1 VSDSATITNLTTIN
15 WSQPNLNA
23 STVVTDTLVV
33 TNTSAVNLDVSG
45 VMNVSDLNISDL
57 NVSDISVSTLSVG
70 DIVIDEA
77 EVTTLRF
84 DDVSNANYSEIQRDN
99 DTLTIAGGYLNAQ
112 GTQFNGDIAFTPYNL
127 TNATPPSMVV
137 QASDGKV
144 YIPNMSALDINTSNI
159 TATNIVNTNQITATG
174 VGIFKSSLAV
184 MNPISQTQTFFW
196 AGTAFQL
203 GNLASV
209 DFNIGNDG
217 SNPNKGIIVRGGVNS
232 SVEIPILT
240 ADNLSSTLANIST
253 LNVSTINIADI
264 SVPDINTSQLN
275 ASNISVDVDLR
286 VFGTTQTDVLEADIM
301 SAGCDMTSTL
311 ETSTNMYYP
320 NNLLIDYSAPQI
332 ATTIEL
338 SSNLSLNDI
347 ELLPDLVTAADPTFS
362 MLSGTAQITNANIS
376 TLTCDQANTSQINA
390 SNISIDADLSVTG
403 TATITDADITTL
415 TCDLTPNLTAGTGIT
430 ITSVGG
436 KPTISSSTA
445 ITDPLNLST
454 LNASQVNASNIS
466 IDENLSVAGYAYV
479 RWDMNVSNTLYTTA
493 NVDAGNSIFANA
505 NMVAGGNVT
514 STGYNF
520 KRTVADGGLTMANI
534 FANANSLDMAMSYD
548 WNIYKSNNTGVRMMQ
563 FDFSTGN
570 VNMSNAS
577 INNLSV
583 ISTITTPDATIT
595 DLVIPGTVSIPGI
608 LNHDFSKNVTAG
620 AGINITH
627 VGNQMTIAA
636 TASGVTDPLNLSTLN
651 ASQANASNISVGTIQ
666 PGLINASVTN
676 TEFLNVSGSAAQLVD
691 GLTVF
696 GQTAL
701 QNTSITNLSLT
712 TLTCDLTPNL
722 TAGTGITITSVGG
735 KPTITAT
742 GGSVADPLNLSKLN
756 ASNISVDS
764 DITVERVEA
773 GTTNGGGLFA
783 KNGRGV
789 FSTGGFYLNNAADGT
804 GGNLNI
810 FWDSGTSQYQM
821 GNLDGDDVRVSNA
834 YLTGGLV
841 VDGTTSEVNMSDCN
855 ISQLNASNIS
865 VNAGI
870 TTATLAATGNILT
883 EDSFTFRTDAFTAF
897 TITNNT
903 NPNEY
908 RLSTTA
914 SNQDIRICNATGAGG
929 LLFDAGNNDINISQ
943 LNASNI
949 DVDANITTNTLTC
962 DLTPNLTAGTGI
974 TITSVGGKPTITA
987 TGGGGVTDPLNIS
1000 QLNASNI
1007 SVDVDVT
1014 IARDLN
1020 VQRYLDSGRPR
1031 FMMLARTNDLALTGA
1046 GERGATF
1053 NTNSTG
1059 QVAGEFGVANGGEI
1073 QVTTGGWYRLSWAIG
1088 FVLVSSGNR
1097 YSFRTYNMT
1106 RTNAGGWTYVQLKDR
1121 LGSVGYCRSS
1131 SLNQETVSNGSV
1143 LRYIPANGWARVN
1156 IGAMV
1161 QGSTNFSSS
1170 FTGTNLRGSSN
1181 FMVEFISSASET

>member
-1 VSDSATITNLTTIN
+1 MSFTNNVYGGVPQNEMVFTTSNVSSDNASFINLSVSDSATITNLTTVN

-57 NVSDISVSTLSVG
+57 NVSDISVSTLNVG

-84 DDVSNANYSEIQRDN
+84 DDVTNANYSEIQRDN

-144 YIPNMSALDINTSNI
+144 YIPNMSALDINTSTLEAIDI
-159 TATNIVNTNQITATG
+159 TA
-174 VGIFKSSLAV
+174 
-184 MNPISQTQTFFW
+184 
-196 AGTAFQL
+196 
-203 GNLASV
+203 
-209 DFNIGNDG
+209 
-217 SNPNKGIIVRGGVNS
+217 
-232 SVEIPILT
+232 
-240 ADNLSSTLANIST
+240 SSTIAAPTMNTST
-253 LNVSTINIADI
+253 LNVSTINVDTDI
-264 SVPDINTSQLN
+264 DVPDINTSQIN
-275 ASNISVDVDLR
+275 ASNISVDVDLH
-286 VFGTTQTDVLEADIM
+286 VTGTTQTDILEADTI
-301 SAGCDMTSTL
+301 AADCDMTSTL
-311 ETSTNMYYP
+311 KTSSNMYYP
-320 NNLLIDYSAPQI
+320 NNLLVDFSASQT

-338 SSNLSLNDI
+338 SSNLSLNGID
-347 ELLPDLVTAADPTFS
+347 LLPDLVTAADPTLS

-376 TLTCDQANTSQINA
+376 
-390 SNISIDADLSVTG
+390 
-403 TATITDADITTL
+403 TL

-436 KPTISSSTA
+436 KPTIASTGYVTDPLNVSQLNASNASIDADLSVVGTATITDAAITTLTCDLTPNLTAGTGITITSVGGLPTISSTTV
-445 ITDPLNLST
+445 ITDPLNVST
-454 LNASQVNASNIS
+454 LNASQINASY
-466 IDENLSVAGYAYV
+466 GYV

-563 FDFSTGN
+563 FDFSAGN

-583 ISTITTPDATIT
+583 TSVLTTPDATIT

-636 TASGVTDPLNLSTLN
+636 TGTGVTDPLNISTLN
-651 ASQANASNISVGTIQ
+651 ASQVNASNISVATIQ

-764 DITVERVEA
+764 DITCERIEA

-865 VNAGI
+865 VDAGI

-908 RLSTTA
+908 RLSTTS

-987 TGGGGVTDPLNIS
+987 TGGGGGVTDPLNIS

-1097 YSFRTYNMT
+1097 YSYRTYNMT

-1131 SLNQETVSNGSV
+1131 SLNQETVSVGSV

>member
-1 VSDSATITNLTTIN
+1 MSFTNNIYGGVPQSEMVFSTSNVSSDNASFINLSVSDSATITNLTTIN

-57 NVSDISVSTLSVG
+57 NVSDISVSTLNVG

-84 DDVSNANYSEIQRDN
+84 DDVTNINYSEIQRDN

-144 YIPNMSALDINTSNI
+144 YIPNMSALDINTSTLEAIDI
-159 TATNIVNTNQITATG
+159 TA
-174 VGIFKSSLAV
+174 
-184 MNPISQTQTFFW
+184 
-196 AGTAFQL
+196 
-203 GNLASV
+203 
-209 DFNIGNDG
+209 
-217 SNPNKGIIVRGGVNS
+217 
-232 SVEIPILT
+232 
-240 ADNLSSTLANIST
+240 SSTIAAPTMNTST
-253 LNVSTINIADI
+253 LNVSTINVDTDI
-264 SVPDINTSQLN
+264 DVPDINTSQIN
-275 ASNISVDVDLR
+275 ASNISVDVDLH
-286 VFGTTQTDVLEADIM
+286 VTGTTQTDILEADTI
-301 SAGCDMTSTL
+301 AADCDMTSTL
-311 ETSTNMYYP
+311 KTSSNMYYP
-320 NNLLIDYSAPQI
+320 NNLLVDFSASQT

-338 SSNLSLNDI
+338 SSNLSLNGID
-347 ELLPDLVTAADPTFS
+347 LLPDLVTAADPTLS

-376 TLTCDQANTSQINA
+376 
-390 SNISIDADLSVTG
+390 
-403 TATITDADITTL
+403 TL

-436 KPTISSSTA
+436 KPTIASTGYVTDPLNVSQLNASNASIDADLSVVGTATITDAAITTLTCDLTPNLTAGTGITITSVGGLPTISSTTV
-445 ITDPLNLST
+445 ITDPLNVST
-454 LNASQVNASNIS
+454 LNASQINASY
-466 IDENLSVAGYAYV
+466 GYV

-563 FDFSTGN
+563 FDFSAGN

-583 ISTITTPDATIT
+583 TSVLTTPDATIT

-636 TASGVTDPLNLSTLN
+636 TGTGVTDPLNISTLN
-651 ASQANASNISVGTIQ
+651 ASQVNASNISVATIQ

-764 DITVERVEA
+764 DITCERVEA

-810 FWDSGTSQYQM
+810 FWDNGTSQYQM

-908 RLSTTA
+908 RLSTTS

-987 TGGGGVTDPLNIS
+987 TGGGGGVTDPLNIS

-1031 FMMLARTNDLALTGA
+1031 FMMLARTTDLALTGA

-1053 NTNSTG
+1053 NTNSTA

-1097 YSFRTYNMT
+1097 YSYRTYNMT

-1131 SLNQETVSNGSV
+1131 SLNQETVSVGSV

>member
-1 VSDSATITNLTTIN
+1 MSFTNNVYGGVPQNEMVFTTSNVSSDNASFINLSVSDSATITNLTTVN

-57 NVSDISVSTLSVG
+57 NVSDISVSTLNVG

-84 DDVSNANYSEIQRDN
+84 DDVTNANYSEIQRDN

-144 YIPNMSALDINTSNI
+144 YIPNMSALDINTSTLEAIDI
-159 TATNIVNTNQITATG
+159 TA
-174 VGIFKSSLAV
+174 
-184 MNPISQTQTFFW
+184 
-196 AGTAFQL
+196 
-203 GNLASV
+203 
-209 DFNIGNDG
+209 
-217 SNPNKGIIVRGGVNS
+217 
-232 SVEIPILT
+232 
-240 ADNLSSTLANIST
+240 SSTIAAPTMNTST
-253 LNVSTINIADI
+253 LNVSTINVDTDI
-264 SVPDINTSQLN
+264 DVPDINTSQIN
-275 ASNISVDVDLR
+275 ASNISVDVDLH
-286 VFGTTQTDVLEADIM
+286 VTGTTQTDILEADTI
-301 SAGCDMTSTL
+301 AADCDMTSTL
-311 ETSTNMYYP
+311 KTSSNMYYP
-320 NNLLIDYSAPQI
+320 NNLLVDFSASQT

-338 SSNLSLNDI
+338 SSNLSLNGID
-347 ELLPDLVTAADPTFS
+347 LLPDLVTAADPTLS

-376 TLTCDQANTSQINA
+376 
-390 SNISIDADLSVTG
+390 
-403 TATITDADITTL
+403 TL

-436 KPTISSSTA
+436 KPTIASTGYVTDPLNVSQLNASNASIDADLSVVGTATITDAAITTLTCDLTPNLTAGTGITITSVGGLPTISSTTV
-445 ITDPLNLST
+445 ITDPLNVST
-454 LNASQVNASNIS
+454 LNASQINASY
-466 IDENLSVAGYAYV
+466 GYV

-563 FDFSTGN
+563 FDFSAGN

-583 ISTITTPDATIT
+583 TSVLTTPDATIT

-636 TASGVTDPLNLSTLN
+636 TGTGVTDPLNISTLN
-651 ASQANASNISVGTIQ
+651 ASQVNASNISVATIQ

-764 DITVERVEA
+764 DITCERVEA

-821 GNLDGDDVRVSNA
+821 GNLDGDDVRISNA

-908 RLSTTA
+908 RLSTTS

-987 TGGGGVTDPLNIS
+987 TGGGGGVTDPLNIS

-1053 NTNSTG
+1053 NTNSTA

-1097 YSFRTYNMT
+1097 YSYRTYNMT

-1131 SLNQETVSNGSV
+1131 SLNQETVSVGSV

>member
-1 VSDSATITNLTTIN
+1 MSFTNNVYGGVPQNEMVFSTSNVSSDNASFINLSVSDSATITNLTTVN

-23 STVVTDTLVV
+23 STVVTDTLVA

-57 NVSDISVSTLSVG
+57 NVSDISVSTLNVG

-84 DDVSNANYSEIQRDN
+84 DDVTNANYSEIQRDN
-99 DTLTIAGGYLNAQ
+99 DTLTIAGGYLNLQ

-127 TNATPPSMVV
+127 SNATPPSMVV

-144 YIPNMSALDINTSNI
+144 YIPNMSALDINTSTLEAIDI
-159 TATNIVNTNQITATG
+159 TA
-174 VGIFKSSLAV
+174 
-184 MNPISQTQTFFW
+184 
-196 AGTAFQL
+196 
-203 GNLASV
+203 
-209 DFNIGNDG
+209 
-217 SNPNKGIIVRGGVNS
+217 
-232 SVEIPILT
+232 
-240 ADNLSSTLANIST
+240 SSTIAAPTMNTST
-253 LNVSTINIADI
+253 LNVSTINVDTDI
-264 SVPDINTSQLN
+264 DVPDINTSQIN
-275 ASNISVDVDLR
+275 ASNISVDVDLH
-286 VFGTTQTDVLEADIM
+286 VTGTTQTDILEADTI
-301 SAGCDMTSTL
+301 AADCDMTSTL
-311 ETSTNMYYP
+311 KTSSNMYYP
-320 NNLLIDYSAPQI
+320 NNLLVDFSASQT

-338 SSNLSLNDI
+338 SSNLSLNGID
-347 ELLPDLVTAADPTFS
+347 LLPDLVTAADPTLS

-376 TLTCDQANTSQINA
+376 
-390 SNISIDADLSVTG
+390 
-403 TATITDADITTL
+403 TL

-436 KPTISSSTA
+436 KPTIASTGYVTDPLNVSQLNASNASIDADLSVVGTATITDAAITTLTCDLTPNLTAGTGITITSVGGLPTISSTTV
-445 ITDPLNLST
+445 ITDPLNVST
-454 LNASQVNASNIS
+454 LNASQINASY
-466 IDENLSVAGYAYV
+466 GYV

-563 FDFSTGN
+563 FDFSAGN

-583 ISTITTPDATIT
+583 TSVLTTPDATIT

-636 TASGVTDPLNLSTLN
+636 TGTGVTDPLNISTLN
-651 ASQANASNISVGTIQ
+651 ASQVNASNISVATIQ

-742 GGSVADPLNLSKLN
+742 GGSVTDPLNLSKLN

-764 DITVERVEA
+764 DITCERVEA

-810 FWDSGTSQYQM
+810 FWDNGTSQYQM

-908 RLSTTA
+908 RLSTTS

-987 TGGGGVTDPLNIS
+987 TGGGGGVTDPLNIS

-1031 FMMLARTNDLALTGA
+1031 FMMLARTTDLALTGA

-1053 NTNSTG
+1053 NTNSTA

-1097 YSFRTYNMT
+1097 YSYRTYNMT

-1131 SLNQETVSNGSV
+1131 SLNQETVSVGSV

>member
-1 VSDSATITNLTTIN
+1 
-15 WSQPNLNA
+15 
-23 STVVTDTLVV
+23 
-33 TNTSAVNLDVSG
+33 
-45 VMNVSDLNISDL
+45 MNVSDLNISDL
-57 NVSDISVSTLSVG
+57 NVSDISVSTLNVG

-84 DDVSNANYSEIQRDN
+84 DDVTNANYSEIQRDN

-127 TNATPPSMVV
+127 SNATPPSMVV

-144 YIPNMSALDINTSNI
+144 YIPNMSALDINTSTLEAINI
-159 TATNIVNTNQITATG
+159 TA
-174 VGIFKSSLAV
+174 
-184 MNPISQTQTFFW
+184 
-196 AGTAFQL
+196 
-203 GNLASV
+203 
-209 DFNIGNDG
+209 
-217 SNPNKGIIVRGGVNS
+217 
-232 SVEIPILT
+232 
-240 ADNLSSTLANIST
+240 SSTIAAPTMNTST
-253 LNVSTINIADI
+253 LNVSTINVDTDI
-264 SVPDINTSQLN
+264 DVPDINTSQIN
-275 ASNISVDVDLR
+275 ASNISVDVDLT
-286 VFGTTQTDVLEADIM
+286 VAGTTQTDVLEADII
-301 SAGCDMTSTL
+301 SAGCDMTNTL
-311 ETSTNMYYP
+311 ETSSNMYYP
-320 NNLLIDYSAPQI
+320 NNLLIDYSAPQV

-338 SSNLSLNDI
+338 SSNLSLNGID
-347 ELLPDLVTAADPTFS
+347 LLPDLVTAADPTLS

-376 TLTCDQANTSQINA
+376 
-390 SNISIDADLSVTG
+390 
-403 TATITDADITTL
+403 TL

-436 KPTISSSTA
+436 KPTIASTGYVTDPLNVSQLNASNASIDADLSVVGTATITDAAITTLTCDLTPNLTAGTGITITSVGGLPTISSTTV
-445 ITDPLNLST
+445 ITDPLNVST
-454 LNASQVNASNIS
+454 LNASQINASY
-466 IDENLSVAGYAYV
+466 GYV

-563 FDFSTGN
+563 FDFSAGN

-676 TEFLNVSGSAAQLVD
+676 TEFLNVSGSAAFLAD
-691 GLTVF
+691 GLTVY

-701 QNTSITNLSLT
+701 QNTSITNLSTT

-742 GGSVADPLNLSKLN
+742 GGSVTDPLNLSKLN
-756 ASNISVDS
+756 ASNISVD
-764 DITVERVEA
+764 
-773 GTTNGGGLFA
+773 
-783 KNGRGV
+783 
-789 FSTGGFYLNNAADGT
+789 
-804 GGNLNI
+804 
-810 FWDSGTSQYQM
+810 
-821 GNLDGDDVRVSNA
+821 
-834 YLTGGLV
+834 
-841 VDGTTSEVNMSDCN
+841 
-855 ISQLNASNIS
+855 
-865 VNAGI
+865 AGI

-908 RLSTTA
+908 RLSTTS

-949 DVDANITTNTLTC
+949 DVDADITTDTLTC

-974 TITSVGGKPTITA
+974 SITSVGNKPTITA
-987 TGGGGVTDPLNIS
+987 VNSVSANVPVSDFIETLQIIPSGTIPFLNQGINQMSLDINVHDYQGGTAYSPSNMFTVNAGDKIVFNWKQSGWVQTAPGAQASFICYLVSGVGAATSANRIPVGRIYQYIYSQSDHEEITGSFVYYVSSTFSFYRSQIEGTSGLVTQGQDYGAATATVYRATIPNSIVIP
-1000 QLNASNI
+1000 QTLNASNI
-1007 SVDVDVT
+1007 SVENDVT
-1014 IARDLN
+1014 ITRDLD
-1020 VQRYLDSGRPR
+1020 VDRYLSYKPR
-1031 FMMLARTNDLALTGA
+1031 FLTRWRDNVYGITGTAQDVQWNRDETAMAGGALQVSGDGIQALLAGWYKVDWSIGYRKMNNTGGERLTARTYLRINNVFYGKY
-1046 GERGATF
+1046 GFGS
-1053 NTNSTG
+1053 STYLRSSTINCVG
-1059 QVAGEFGVANGGEI
+1059 
-1073 QVTTGGWYRLSWAIG
+1073 Y
-1088 FVLVSSGNR
+1088 SSGSQLVYADTNDIIHI
-1097 YSFRTYNMT
+1097 RTDCIIQGNT
-1106 RTNAGGWTYVQLKDR
+1106 DFTSDFGGQRILA
-1121 LGSVGYCRSS
+1121 SS
-1131 SLNQETVSNGSV
+1131 RFSCEYVSNSG
-1143 LRYIPANGWARVN
+1143 
-1156 IGAMV
+1156 
-1161 QGSTNFSSS
+1161 
-1170 FTGTNLRGSSN
+1170 
-1181 FMVEFISSASET
+1181 ET

>member
-1 VSDSATITNLTTIN
+1 MSFTNNVYGGVPQNEMVFTTSNVSSDNASFINLSVSDSATITNLTTVN

-57 NVSDISVSTLSVG
+57 NVSDISVSTLNVG

-84 DDVSNANYSEIQRDN
+84 DDVTNANYSEIQRDN

-144 YIPNMSALDINTSNI
+144 YIPNMSALDINTSTLEAIDI
-159 TATNIVNTNQITATG
+159 TA
-174 VGIFKSSLAV
+174 
-184 MNPISQTQTFFW
+184 
-196 AGTAFQL
+196 
-203 GNLASV
+203 
-209 DFNIGNDG
+209 
-217 SNPNKGIIVRGGVNS
+217 
-232 SVEIPILT
+232 
-240 ADNLSSTLANIST
+240 SSTIAAPTMNTST
-253 LNVSTINIADI
+253 LNVSTINVDTDI
-264 SVPDINTSQLN
+264 DVPDINTSQIN
-275 ASNISVDVDLR
+275 ASNISVDVDLH
-286 VFGTTQTDVLEADIM
+286 VTGTTQTDILEADTI
-301 SAGCDMTSTL
+301 AADCDMTSTL
-311 ETSTNMYYP
+311 KTSSNMYYP
-320 NNLLIDYSAPQI
+320 NNLLVDFSASQT

-338 SSNLSLNDI
+338 SSNLSLNGID
-347 ELLPDLVTAADPTFS
+347 LLPDLVTAADPTLS

-376 TLTCDQANTSQINA
+376 
-390 SNISIDADLSVTG
+390 
-403 TATITDADITTL
+403 TL

-436 KPTISSSTA
+436 KPTIASTGYVTDPLNVSQLNASNASIDADLSVVGTATITDAAITTLTCDLTPNLTAGTGITITSVGGLPTISSTTV
-445 ITDPLNLST
+445 ITDPLNVST
-454 LNASQVNASNIS
+454 LNASQINASY
-466 IDENLSVAGYAYV
+466 GYV

-563 FDFSTGN
+563 FDFSAGN

-583 ISTITTPDATIT
+583 TSVLTTPDATIT

-636 TASGVTDPLNLSTLN
+636 TGTGVTDPLNISTLN
-651 ASQANASNISVGTIQ
+651 ASQVNASNISVGTIQ

-764 DITVERVEA
+764 DITCERVEA

-865 VNAGI
+865 VDAGI

-908 RLSTTA
+908 RLSTTS

-987 TGGGGVTDPLNIS
+987 TGGGGGVTDPLNIS

-1088 FVLVSSGNR
+1088 FVLVSSGSR

-1143 LRYIPANGWARVN
+1143 LRYIPANGWVRVN
-1156 IGAMV
+1156 IGAMI